1 MIDSLR
7 LLAAAVLLAGG
18 TAHGAIV
25 GTISNLYDENL
36 SQVSFAKSSS
46 VPGLPA
52 SALGEPQGLAFLDR
66 LTFDLDVPSVVTLR
80 GEVTAGLPS
89 VSMFELL
96 APPGLVVSRPS
107 PGVVIAEGLLAASDD
122 YVAVL
127 SGDVFGNATYRFVAF
142 AVAAIPEPG
151 TMMLLLAG
159 IVCFGVVIARR
170 R

>member
-1 MIDSLR
+1 MIKSLR
-7 LLAAAVLLAGG
+7 HLAAAVLLAAG

-36 SQVSFAKSSS
+36 SQVDFAKTSS

-52 SALGEPQGLAFLDR
+52 SSLGEPQGLAFLDR
-66 LTFDLDVPSVVTLR
+66 LTFELDAPSVVTLR
-80 GEVTAGLPS
+80 GEITAGLAN

-96 APPGLVVSRPS
+96 APPGLMLSRPS
-107 PGVVIAEGLLAASDD
+107 AGVVVAEGLLAPGDD

-127 SGDVFGNATYRFVAF
+127 SGDVFGGATYRFVAL

-159 IVCFGVVIARR
+159 IACFGVVIARR